1 VLQEASPM
9 TEMQI
14 EVSRLDNDLSPPSI
28 CSATTDYEPKTDS
41 RASRAL
47 EVC

>member
-1 VLQEASPM
+1 M

-28 CSATTDYEPKTDS
+28 GSATRDREPKTAS
-41 RASRAL
+41 CASRAL

>member
-1 VLQEASPM
+1 M
-9 TEMQI
+9 NEMEI
-14 EVSRLDNDLSPPSI
+14 LRLNIDLSPPSI
-28 CSATTDYEPKTDS
+28 GSATRDRELKTAS

>member
-1 VLQEASPM
+1 M

-14 EVSRLDNDLSPPSI
+14 EVSRLNLSPPSI
-28 CSATTDYEPKTDS
+28 GSATRDRELKTAS